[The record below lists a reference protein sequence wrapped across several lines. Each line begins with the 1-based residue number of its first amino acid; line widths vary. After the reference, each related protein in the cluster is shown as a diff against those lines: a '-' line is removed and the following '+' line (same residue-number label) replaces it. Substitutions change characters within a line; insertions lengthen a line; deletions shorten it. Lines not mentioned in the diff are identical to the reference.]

1 MGSSCCIKS
10 VTSNKE
16 SLIKLEEL
24 TKKKETII
32 SQLNNENIPSIQKI
46 NLDTKNTFH
55 QSNLVTKPGT
65 LEKKETYNKQTKK
78 KQSFIKEKKIEE
90 EKNNKIE
97 NINEK
102 QNKKPLLL
110 RFNNLEYMN
119 INHLSYSVINN
130 RRRKLFEELPLKGQ
144 LSFLSSSPKKERIIK
159 INFYESDDE
168 YFSSTKCKTIEK
180 IKFSQIKEKNKNLS
194 TSNMKI
200 INIKNEN
207 PIEIIKGHF
216 SEKQRKFLIKVLTE
230 NELLYSE
237 MNEEIIN
244 SILNIIIYIKVKN
257 KIQIFTQDDKN
268 QDNYFI
274 IEKGKLEYSIDDE
287 LYELKK
293 GNGISTKA
301 LLNNCKVNC
310 FIRALGK
317 VYIFVLPLE
326 KYKNIANE
334 YEKKRNTEIIKYL
347 NSCYFFC
354 NLDYE
359 TNEKIAK
366 ISTFIDCEEKTLI
379 LEQHK
384 LCDSIFLILK
394 GKVFCSYNMMIVKI
408 INEGDLFGETG
419 IFNRIESLYTYMTDK
434 ETILLQI
441 KYEDLFPIFQE
452 HSIKN
457 IVFKIFENAIKTNEY
472 LYQYINTDEK
482 IKKVFSIFELK
493 FYYQNIIIKRNQH
506 KIILPISGTIFKE
519 KKMGNELQN
528 FIHSINLNYSNQLEK
543 GKIFMETLTEQI
555 INYNILGDE
564 CIIFEADW
572 ENLFQIIS
580 SKNINNIK
588 INDLIL
594 LLKNNPHF
602 HIFST
607 FTLFELA
614 NSMKEKKFNSG
625 EIILKDG
632 PISNTFYYI
641 KQGNVQILIKDNQI
655 KILSN
660 NSYFGDISSE
670 KGSYSRKANYIAL
683 TYCICYT
690 LDKKIFEDFVD
701 KENPLYKSLKQMLV
715 LNDVT
720 ISLDSLYYVKDIGS
734 GSYGKVYLVCNNKR
748 FFAIKTVEINSLSQN
763 KEMAKLYLSE
773 KSIAFSVEHPF
784 IVHLFNTYKTRDYL
798 FFLMEFIDGISLR
811 KKIDETKKND
821 FRNFEE
827 TQFYG
832 AILFSVLNYLHNK
845 RIIHRDLKPEN
856 ILVNTNGYLKV
867 IDFGVS
873 KKLETKDYT
882 NTIIGTSNYMSPEVI
897 MGKSYNFNADYW
909 SLGIILY
916 EIYYGKLPFN
926 SGNKEQ
932 IIIYNNIFDKKPYFS
947 SDSKSESFNNLISC
961 LLEKNPKNRI
971 SSFKSIQN
979 HKFFKNF
986 DFDALMKCLIKP
998 FFIPKK
1004 TLPDINKDYIS
1015 FLSFMKNNLIQSSN
1029 DLSNYN
1035 KQVDDILFFF

>member
-10 VTSNKE
+10 LPSNKE

-24 TKKKETII
+24 TKKNENITC
-32 SQLNNENIPSIQKI
+32 QLNNENIPSKQKI
-46 NLDTKNTFH
+46 NYDSKNTFH

-65 LEKKETYNKQTKK
+65 LEKKETNK
-78 KQSFIKEKKIEE
+78 KQSKKSTIKIKEEEE
-90 EKNNKIE
+90 EKNNIIE
-97 NINEK
+97 NINERK
-102 QNKKPLLL
+102 IKKPLTLK
-110 RFNNLEYMN
+110 FNILDKINK
-119 INHLSYSVINN
+119 NHLSLSVINN
-130 RRRKLFEELPLKGQ
+130 RRRKLFEELPKGK
-144 LSFLSSSPKKERIIK
+144 LSFLSSSPTKERLIK
-159 INFYESDDE
+159 INFYDSDDE

-180 IKFSQIKEKNKNLS
+180 KKITLIQEKNKNLS
-194 TSNMKI
+194 TSNIKS
-200 INIKNEN
+200 INIKTKK
-207 PIEIIKGHF
+207 PIEIIKGPF
-216 SEKQRKFLIKVLTE
+216 TEKQRKFLIKILTE
-230 NELLYSE
+230 NELIYSE

-244 SILNIIIYIKVKN
+244 SILNIIIYVKVKN
-257 KIQIFTQDDKN
+257 QIQIFTQDDKN
-268 QDNYFI
+268 KDNYFI

-287 LYELKK
+287 LYELRK
-293 GNGISTKA
+293 GNGISTEA
-301 LLNNCKVNC
+301 LLNNTKVNC

-317 VYIFVLPLE
+317 AYIYVLPLE

-334 YEKKRNTEIIKYL
+334 YEKKRNNEIIKYL
-347 NSCYFFC
+347 NLSYFFS

-366 ISTFIDCEEKTLI
+366 ISNFIDCEEKTLI
-379 LEQHK
+379 LEQNK
-384 LCDSIFLILK
+384 LSDSIFLILK
-394 GKVFCSYNMMIVKI
+394 GKVFCSYNNIIIKI
-408 INEGDLFGETG
+408 INERDLFGEIG

-434 ETILLQI
+434 DTILLQI
-441 KYEDLFPIFQE
+441 KYEDLIPIFQE

-457 IVFKIFENAIKTNEY
+457 IVFKIFENSIKKNEY
-472 LYQYINTDEK
+472 LNQYINTEEK

-493 FYYQNIIIKRNQH
+493 FYYQNIILKRNQQ
-506 KIILPISGTIFKE
+506 KIIIPISGTVFKE
-519 KKMGNELQN
+519 KKMGQQLQN
-528 FIHSINLNYSNQLEK
+528 FIHSVNLNYTHQLEK
-543 GKIFMETLTEQI
+543 GKIFMETLTENI
-555 INYNILGDE
+555 TNYNILGDE
-564 CIIFEADW
+564 CIIFEAEW
-572 ENLFQIIS
+572 ENLLQIIS
-580 SKNINNIK
+580 SNNIKNIK
-588 INDLIL
+588 INNLIL
-594 LLKNNPHF
+594 ILKNNPYF
-602 HIFST
+602 HILSN

-614 NSMKEKKFNSG
+614 NSMKEKKFKSG

-641 KQGNVQILIKDNQI
+641 KKGNVQILVKENQI

-660 NSYFGDISSE
+660 NEYFGDISSE
-670 KGSYSRKANYIAL
+670 KGSYSRKANYISL
-683 TYCICYT
+683 TNCTCYT

-701 KENPLYKSLKQMLV
+701 KENPLLKSLKKMLV

-720 ISLDSLYYVKDIGS
+720 ISLDSLYYVKDIGF
-734 GSYGKVYLVCNNKR
+734 GSYGKVYLVCNQKR
-748 FFAIKTVEINSLSQN
+748 FFAIKTVEINTLSQN

-773 KSIAFSVEHPF
+773 KSIAFSVDHPF

-811 KKIDETKKND
+811 KKIDETKKNE

-867 IDFGVS
+867 IDFGVA
-873 KKLETKDYT
+873 KKLESKDYT

-897 MGKSYNFNADYW
+897 MGKPYNFNADYW

-916 EIYYGKLPFN
+916 EIYYGKLPF
-926 SGNKEQ
+926 GFFNKEKKF
-932 IIIYNNIFDKKPYFS
+932 IFDNFFDKKPYFS
-947 SDSKSESFNNLISC
+947 SDHKSESFNSLVSS

-971 SSFKSIQN
+971 SSFKAIQN

-998 FFIPKK
+998 IYKPKK

-1015 FLSFMKNNLIQSSN
+1015 FLSFMKNNLSQSSN
-1029 DLSNYN
+1029 DLNNYTN
-1035 KQVDDILFFF
+1035 KQVDNILYFF

>member
-10 VTSNKE
+10 VTTNKE
-16 SLIKLEEL
+16 SLIKLEEP
-24 TKKKETII
+24 TIKKETII
-32 SQLNNENIPSIQKI
+32 SQLNNENIPSKQKI
-46 NLDTKNTFH
+46 NYDSKNTFH

-65 LEKKETYNKQTKK
+65 LEKKETNK
-78 KQSFIKEKKIEE
+78 KQSKKKNINIEEKKEEE
-90 EKNNKIE
+90 EKNNIIE
-97 NINEK
+97 IRK
-102 QNKKPLLL
+102 NKKPITLK
-110 RFNNLEYMN
+110 FNNLEYMN
-119 INHLSYSVINN
+119 INHLSFSVINN
-130 RRRKLFEELPLKGQ
+130 RRRKLFEELPSNGQ
-144 LSFLSSSPKKERIIK
+144 LNFLSSSPKKERMIK

-180 IKFSQIKEKNKNLS
+180 IKLLPSIKEKNKNLS
-194 TSNMKI
+194 TSNIKSI
-200 INIKNEN
+200 KLKNEK
-207 PIEIIKGHF
+207 PIEIIKGDLTD
-216 SEKQRKFLIKVLTE
+216 KQRKFLIKVLTE

-244 SILNIIIYIKVKN
+244 SILNIIIYVKVKN
-257 KIQIFTQDDKN
+257 KIQIFTQDDKDK
-268 QDNYFI
+268 DNYFI

-293 GNGISTKA
+293 GNGISSEA
-301 LLNNCKVNC
+301 LLKNTRVNC

-317 VYIFVLPLE
+317 AYVYILPLE

-334 YEKKRNTEIIKYL
+334 YEKKRNIEIIKYL
-347 NSCYFFC
+347 KSSFFFS

-384 LCDSIFLILK
+384 LSDCIFLILK
-394 GKVFCSYNMMIVKI
+394 GKVFCSFNNMIIKI
-408 INEGDLFGETG
+408 LNEGDLFGEID
-419 IFNRIESLYTYMTDK
+419 IFNRIESLYTYMTDD

-441 KYEDLFPIFQE
+441 KYEDLIPIFQE

-457 IVFKIFENAIKTNEY
+457 IVFKIFENAIKKNKY
-472 LYQYINTDEK
+472 LNQYINTDEK

-493 FYYQNIIIKRNQH
+493 FYFQNIIIKRNQQ

-528 FIHSINLNYSNQLEK
+528 FIHSVNLNYSNQLEK
-543 GKIFMETLTEQI
+543 GKIFMETLTENI
-555 INYNILGDE
+555 TYYNILGDE

-572 ENLFQIIS
+572 ENLLPIIS
-580 SKNINNIK
+580 SRKIKNIK
-588 INDLIL
+588 INNLISI
-594 LLKNNPHF
+594 LKSNPYF
-602 HIFST
+602 HIFSN

-625 EIILKDG
+625 DIILKDG

-641 KQGNVQILIKDNQI
+641 KEGNVQIIVKDNQI
-655 KILSN
+655 KLLSN
-660 NSYFGDISSE
+660 NSYFGDITSE
-670 KGSYSRKANYIAL
+670 KGSYSSKADFIAL

-690 LDKKIFEDFVD
+690 LDKKIFEDLVD
-701 KENPLYKSLKQMLV
+701 KENPLFKSLKQMLV

-720 ISLDSLYYVKDIGS
+720 ISLDSLYYVKEIGS
-734 GSYGKVYLVCNNKR
+734 GSYGKVYLVCNDKR

-773 KSIAFSVEHPF
+773 KSITFSVEHPF

-798 FFLMEFIDGISLR
+798 FFLMEFVDGISLR
-811 KKIDETKKND
+811 KKIDETKKNE

-856 ILVNTNGYLKV
+856 ILINTNGYLKV
-867 IDFGVS
+867 IDFGVA
-873 KKLETKDYT
+873 KQLEKKDYT

-897 MGKSYNFNADYW
+897 MGKPYNFNADYW

-916 EIYYGKLPFN
+916 EIYYGKLPFG
-926 SGNKEQ
+926 SFNKEQ
-932 IIIYNNIFDKKPYFS
+932 LFIYNNIFDKKPYFS
-947 SDSKSESFNNLISC
+947 SEPKSESFNNLVSC

-986 DFDALMKCLIKP
+986 DFDALMKCLIEPLYK
-998 FFIPKK
+998 PKK
-1004 TLPDINKDYIS
+1004 TLPDIDKDYVS

-1029 DLSNYN
+1029 DLNNYN